1 MTAETFLN
9 VLIAIMV
16 IGGILGLGHTRR
28 FLKRLR
34 SHHHHTTH

>member
-16 IGGILGLGHTRR
+16 IGSIFGASHTRR
-28 FLKRLR
+28 LWKRLR
-34 SHHHHTTH
+34 SNHRRATH